1 MAQSK
6 AKLKAILTMHSLH
19 GSWNDKTNNEDEWM
33 IHHNTVVS
41 LLRNHNEVMDVM
53 DLLCLDEDI
62 PLIMIFVNDLRNMYV
77 NTGMWDSGQS
87 AFLRWKT
94 LMVRHQV
101 PTDAELAQRLFQDML
116 VVLLNRLEHRFNFDA
131 PHYKEHKLRAP
142 FPTALAEMFC
152 RGLVA
157 NPF

>member
-1 MAQSK
+1 
-6 AKLKAILTMHSLH
+6 
-19 GSWNDKTNNEDEWM
+19 M

-62 PLIMIFVNDLRNMYV
+62 PLIMIYVKDLRNMYV

-94 LMVRHQV
+94 LMVKRQV
-101 PTDAELAQRLFQDML
+101 QTDAELAQRLLSRYASSSRQ
-116 VVLLNRLEHRFNFDA
+116 
-131 PHYKEHKLRAP
+131 PPRAQ
-142 FPTALAEMFC
+142 
-152 RGLVA
+152 VQI
-157 NPF
+157 